1 MVLRVSR
8 CRDQRHMLLLVDW
21 IQCRPQLLPEL
32 LPQGCCPFHPTCLTW
47 KWRCHTI
54 VFWSSASLCSTD
66 SSSLLWMQ
74 CLGVSFDQE
83 QILLLFVDF
92 VDGYF
97 KVSGNVESVFCR
109 LFPHDSRTKLS
120 PKPNKQS
127 KSKNATKGNKEEGKK
142 EKKKKKR
149 RSENRRYCATSSVPT
164 TKREKRQT
172 PKYEND
178 EGKKDKPWKA
188 TATTWRRTRLK
199 QKKKKKKKNLCKK
212 QHSKGKILPYTST

>member
-83 QILLLFVDF
+83 QIILLFVDF

-120 PKPNKQS
+120 QKPNKQS
-127 KSKNATKGNKEEGKK
+127 KSKNATKGNKEERKK
-142 EKKKKKR
+142 EKKEEAKTEGTAPR
-149 RSENRRYCATSSVPT
+149 AAYQQQR
-164 TKREKRQT
+164 
-172 PKYEND
+172 
-178 EGKKDKPWKA
+178 GKKANPWNTK
-188 TATTWRRTRLK
+188 TTRGKKTNPEK
-199 QKKKKKKKNLCKK
+199 QPPPHGEERGWSKKKKKKKKK
-212 QHSKGKILPYTST
+212 KI